1 MQHENNIKKLCNS
14 YIERVGTTLSNSA
27 KGQTSLIQ
35 FFIFLFIYI
44 SVGMCFT
51 YYSFDFLNTN
61 FNTIFGADTPRVI
74 VDFTQIGANHYRTAV
89 HPLQLILIQ
98 PFISFVNGF
107 FHDIPMTIIIAQSL
121 AGASVVA
128 LLNSTLYNFTDKK
141 DLSLIF
147 SAIYGVTFSAILFT
161 AIPET
166 YVFSALF
173 NILLWYYISLLLK
186 NNVNKLSWANIFVL
200 SLISLVSFGV
210 IMANVIITLIS
221 VLFLLASV
229 YKLNIKKVLK
239 DFGKICLISISL
251 TIGLVV
257 LQKVAWHAP
266 LFFEN
271 LLLAATKPN
280 DFEEYRYMNFSIS
293 VAKTFGIYLQ
303 NFIAPITAT
312 PIIFTEGFDI
322 ETNRFTYIT
331 NNVLFYLI
339 PMSLMYLISIFSFI
353 KNIKSI
359 KPIKFLIYTLLMII
373 LTEAFFSYAYG
384 WSKSLNSVE
393 TFIYSQNY
401 LSFIFLFMGLGFNSI
416 WNKFSKCFLGLFLL
430 YQVIINSYF
439 LSTIFVFLQENAVK
453 PFSGFTMFAYGLLI
467 TAIILAFVLVCKKL
481 FAEKITNLSI
491 ENKYFYF
498 SIAYLTYIIF
508 YAIIVSINYWRP

>member
-1 MQHENNIKKLCNS
+1 MQKILDKINP
-14 YIERVGTTLSNSA
+14 TT
-27 KGQTSLIQ
+27 IQ

-51 YYSFDFLNTN
+51 YYSFDFLSTN

-74 VDFTQIGANHYRTAV
+74 VDFTQVAENHYRTEV

-98 PFISFVNGF
+98 PFISFVGGF

-121 AGASVVA
+121 AGAYVVA
-128 LLNSTLYNFTDKK
+128 LLNSTLYNFTLKK

-147 SAIYGVTFSAILFT
+147 SAIYGVSFSAILFT

-200 SLISLVSFGV
+200 SLILLASFGV
-210 IMANVIITLIS
+210 IMANAIITSIS

-229 YKLNIKKVLK
+229 YKLNLKKVLK
-239 DFGKICLISISL
+239 DFGKIVLISISL
-251 TIGLVV
+251 TLGLVV

-280 DFEEYRYMNFSIS
+280 GFEEYLYMNFSVS
-293 VAKTFGIYLQ
+293 VSKSCLIYLQ
-303 NFIAPITAT
+303 NFIAPLTAM
-312 PIIFTEGFDI
+312 PFIMLNGAGIESNGF
-322 ETNRFTYIT
+322 RFSSHI
-331 NNVLFYLI
+331 NLFYII
-339 PMSLMYLISIFSFI
+339 PVTFLYLVTFFGCIR
-353 KNIKSI
+353 KNISSKA
-359 KPIKFLIYTLLMII
+359 PLITLGLII
-373 LTEAFFSYAYG
+373 VVEILFSYFYG
-384 WSKSLNSVE
+384 WNPELE
-393 TFIYSQNY
+393 TIESFIYSQNY

-439 LSTIFVFLQENAVK
+439 LFTIFVFLQENAVK

-467 TAIILAFVLVCKKL
+467 TAIIFVFVLVCKKF